1 LLTDG
6 RHPAPLVFPAS
17 AKAAA
22 DPKAKVDDGKLKV
35 LPQKLTGSR
44 SRVTPKQE
52 EAASTKFSRAA
63 ATEKVKTR
71 SGSLATS

>member
-6 RHPAPLVFPAS
+6 RHPAPLVCP

-22 DPKAKVDDGKLKV
+22 DQVDDGKLKV

-52 EAASTKFSRAA
+52 DAVSTKFSRAA

-71 SGSLATS
+71 SSTLATS